1 MQVPALIDALHLL
14 LEASEGKHSEIEVE
28 KTTSVLLNDDEIAW
42 NACVFLLAGY
52 ETTSTALAY
61 VTYCLSL
68 HPDIQEKVFAEISE
82 KIGTDLSDL
91 SYDDVSKLQYLE
103 LVILESLRLFPPV
116 PL

>member
-1 MQVPALIDALHLL
+1 MIDALHLL
-14 LEASEGKHSEIEVE
+14 LEASEGKHSEIESG
-28 KTTSVLLNDDEIAW
+28 KPTPGLLNDDEIAW

-52 ETTSTALAY
+52 ETTSTALPY

-68 HPDIQEKVFAEISE
+68 YPDIQEKVFAEIKE
-82 KIGTDLSDL
+82 KIGTDLSAL

-103 LVILESLRLFPPV
+103 LVILEALRLFPPV

>member
-1 MQVPALIDALHLL
+1 LIDALHLL
-14 LEASEGKHSEIEVE
+14 LEASEGKHSEI
-28 KTTSVLLNDDEIAW
+28 KIGKLSSALLNDDEIAW

-68 HPDIQEKVFAEISE
+68 YPDIQEKVFDEIIE
-82 KIGTDLSDL
+82 KIGSDLSAL

>member
-1 MQVPALIDALHLL
+1 M
-14 LEASEGKHSEIEVE
+14 EVD
-28 KTTSVLLNDDEIAW
+28 SPSSGNSRLLNDNEIAW

-68 HPDIQEKVFAEISE
+68 HQEIQEKVYEEIV
-82 KIGTDLSDL
+82 KKTGSDSVL
-91 SYDDVSKLQYLE
+91 DYDAVSQLPYLE
-103 LVILESLRLFPPV
+103 LVIQESLRLFPPV